1 MSDSPAKTHVLS
13 LQTTLLGNKTYGELL
28 RRAFADSSTLE
39 FEAHWSDESR
49 EAHAHKPFERQL
61 DRVFLKM
68 IENPAIRTRNL
79 DFFPLRYELGT
90 SYWARRT
97 LAPLLRTRTPDVLH
111 VHTQAIALLS
121 LDVMARIPTVVS
133 ADGTSVQ
140 MAAQQ
145 LAPPWRWTFGASHA
159 FERAIFRRAA
169 AVTTFSQWAA
179 DSVVA
184 DHGVEPSRVH
194 AIPPGIDLSLFPA
207 PDVRARPSED
217 APKRILF
224 MGGEFERKGG
234 PRLVDAFLH
243 RFGNDDRVELH
254 IATKAAR
261 VPHHPRIFVHLGVE
275 AYGDAWHA
283 LYRDASIFVLP
294 TKRDQSPIAFLE
306 AMAAGLPVITTP
318 VGSAAEIVRDGETGF
333 VIAGDDPAILAE
345 RIATVLD
352 DPELRARFGAA
363 GRARVEREYEEK
375 KNAAR
380 FERVL
385 RDAAASRGARRDG

>member
-1 MSDSPAKTHVLS
+1 VKTHVLS
-13 LQTTLLGNKTYGELL
+13 LQTTLLGNRTYGELL
-28 RRAFADSSTLE
+28 RRAFSASEAID
-39 FEAHWSDESR
+39 FDAHWSDEAR
-49 EAHAHKPFERQL
+49 EAYAQRPFERQL

-68 IENPAIRTRNL
+68 IRLPAIRTRNL

-97 LAPLLRTRTPDVLH
+97 LAPLVRARTPDVLH
-111 VHTQAIALLS
+111 VHTQAIAMLS
-121 LDVMARIPTVVS
+121 LDVMARVPTVVS
-133 ADGTSVQ
+133 IDGTSVQ

-145 LAPPWRWTFGASHA
+145 LEPAWRWTFAGNDLL
-159 FERAIFRRAA
+159 ERAIFRRAA
-169 AVTTFSQWAA
+169 AVTAFSQWAA

-184 DHGVEPSRVH
+184 DHGIDPGRVH

-207 PDVRARPSED
+207 HASRAERP
-217 APKRILF
+217 AGTPLRILF

-234 PRLVDAFLH
+234 PRLVDAFLR
-243 RFGNDDRVELH
+243 RFANNENVELH

-275 AYGDAWHA
+275 AYGPAWYE
-283 LYRDASIFVLP
+283 LYRNADLFVLP

-318 VGSAAEIVRDGETGF
+318 VGSAPEIVRDGETGF

-345 RIATVLD
+345 RIATVLND
-352 DPELRARFGAA
+352 SGLRARLGAA
-363 GRARVEREYEEK
+363 GRARVERDYEEK

-385 RDAAASRGARRDG
+385 LDAAASRGRRPGE